1 MLGSRILVLVLV
13 FVFVFVFDVTGIG
26 MRKAYGA
33 EAASDLFLSV
43 AVFGFASVVL
53 VEMRA
58 VVVII
63 LSTFFYTEFTVVE
76 EVPETGVYIDVGRQ
90 GFGDDHPDPRIGFKK
105 RQFLYIIRYVEPDVV
120 GELPGDL
127 YISVHVPVPE
137 FFIEFECHFPVAVF
151 HNVTLAEFPFLLLH
165 LLYFSLLGV

>member
-26 MRKAYGA
+26 MRKAYGP
-33 EAASDLFLSV
+33 EAALDLYLPV
-43 AVFGFASVVL
+43 AVSGFASVVL

-105 RQFLYIIRYVEPDVV
+105 RQFLYIIRYVELDVV
-120 GELPGDL
+120 GEFAGDL
-127 YISVHVPVPE
+127 YISVHVPDPR
-137 FFIEFECHFPVAVF
+137 FFIEFEGHFPVADLV
-151 HNVTLAEFPFLLLH
+151 NGNLAEFHVDLVHIL
-165 LLYFSLLGV
+165 